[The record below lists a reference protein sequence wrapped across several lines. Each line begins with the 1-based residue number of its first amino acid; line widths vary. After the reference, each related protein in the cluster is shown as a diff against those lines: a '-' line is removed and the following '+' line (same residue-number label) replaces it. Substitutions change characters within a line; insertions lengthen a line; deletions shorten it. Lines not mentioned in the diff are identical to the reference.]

1 MRATPWSS
9 SKWESTCGFCSGW
22 DKTKG
27 PWSLNRNYEK
37 IYNQR
42 QLSLKYLNH
51 VVIAEQMPRGGIQSV
66 PVRRGDESNKTNETR
81 WIITVLAETR
91 GSRNL
96 GYWWGSSE
104 AGRLAL
110 QVSRNPR
117 ELKAPSIS
125 ERDMK
130 MGLKAGSLVES
141 LFKKQLESNDQTAS
155 PIAVPPDICLRA
167 KSPGYIFLA
176 GCLTWIWKACR
187 LNFQSIGNT
196 GDRGTS
202 QARK

>member
-1 MRATPWSS
+1 
-9 SKWESTCGFCSGW
+9 
-22 DKTKG
+22 
-27 PWSLNRNYEK
+27 
-37 IYNQR
+37 
-42 QLSLKYLNH
+42 
-51 VVIAEQMPRGGIQSV
+51 MPRGGIQSV

-117 ELKAPSIS
+117 ELKTPSIS

-141 LFKKQLESNDQTAS
+141 L
-155 PIAVPPDICLRA
+155 
-167 KSPGYIFLA
+167 
-176 GCLTWIWKACR
+176 
-187 LNFQSIGNT
+187 
-196 GDRGTS
+196 
-202 QARK
+202 